1 MLMNA
6 ILMTSAQHVLRHDP
20 HFPAGPFVYHDRI
33 LQDLIP
39 YLAEKG
45 RIEDEATLVTAM
57 LLRTFEEFH
66 GV

>member
-20 HFPAGPFVYHDRI
+20 HFPAGPYVYHDRI

-57 LLRTFEEFH
+57 LLRTFEEYH